1 MNDPIKPASARK
13 ASMSRPARSRVKTAS
28 VKKPAAHKAVRK
40 TDCKTSSK
48 TACKDKSSDATP
60 SAQAATATDAAFS
73 TTRAPPIT
81 RRVQL
86 AIARELARIE
96 AIIDDPSAPL
106 AHSDA
111 ERTARTLAT
120 LARTLKEITQLGVL
134 KKKAKAK
141 KTLSGKSKSPHDEP
155 MPRDLDE
162 FRRELARRLDALV
175 AGSAPASSERNDGG

>member
-1 MNDPIKPASARK
+1 MTDIDKPATARK
-13 ASMSRPARSRVKTAS
+13 ASKPRAASVRAKPASTSHAASRKKAATKTA
-28 VKKPAAHKAVRK
+28 
-40 TDCKTSSK
+40 TK
-48 TACKDKSSDATP
+48 TAATKTAAVAP
-60 SAQAATATDAAFS
+60 ISEASALH
-73 TTRAPPIT
+73 RAPAIT

-134 KKKAKAK
+134 KKKAKAN
-141 KTLSGKSKSPHDEP
+141 KTSSGKSKSKHDES

-162 FRRELARRLDALV
+162 FRRELAQRLDALV
-175 AGSAPASSERNDGG
+175 AGSAPASLERNDGD

>member
-1 MNDPIKPASARK
+1 MTDIDKPATARK
-13 ASMSRPARSRVKTAS
+13 ASKPRAASVRAKPASTSHAASRKKAATKTA
-28 VKKPAAHKAVRK
+28 AVAPI
-40 TDCKTSSK
+40 SE
-48 TACKDKSSDATP
+48 A
-60 SAQAATATDAAFS
+60 SALH
-73 TTRAPPIT
+73 RAPAIT

-134 KKKAKAK
+134 KKKAKAN
-141 KTLSGKSKSPHDEP
+141 KTSSGKSKSKHDES

-162 FRRELARRLDALV
+162 FRRELAQRLDALV
-175 AGSAPASSERNDGG
+175 AGSAPASLERNDGD